1 MEIEKIV
8 NGYGEFKNTTFKKYK
23 KRFSDLIK
31 EGQKPKALFISCSD
45 SRIVPNLITNT
56 DPGDMFIL
64 RNVGNMVPPFS
75 PSNHY
80 HATAAGIEYA
90 VSFLNIS
97 DIIVCGHSHC
107 GAIKGLY
114 ENMDTEDKSTVHVRK
129 WLELGVR
136 AKDYVSMI
144 NPNASM
150 ETKLEQTEKISIVF
164 QLLNLLTY
172 PDVERR
178 VNEGALS
185 LRGWY
190 YKIQSGELEYYDD
203 DTYRFE
209 KLEGEQ

>member
-1 MEIEKIV
+1 MEINKIV
-8 NGYGEFKNTTFKKYK
+8 NGYEVFKDKAFKKYK

-31 EGQKPKALFISCSD
+31 EGQKPKVLFISCSD
-45 SRIVPNLITNT
+45 SRVVPSLITNT

-75 PSNHY
+75 PSNEY

-90 VSFLNIS
+90 VTFLKIS

-114 ENMDTEDKSTVHVRK
+114 QEMNRDDDSVVHVKK
-129 WLELGVR
+129 WLELGMR
-136 AKDYVSMI
+136 AKDFVSMTS
-144 NPNASM
+144 PDVSM
-150 ETKLEQTEKISIVF
+150 EEKLEKTEKISIVF

-172 PDVERR
+172 PLVEKK
-178 VNEGALS
+178 VNEGSLS

-190 YKIQSGELEYYDD
+190 YRIESGELEYYDD
-203 DTYRFE
+203 DTYSFK
-209 KLEGEQ
+209 KLEGE

>member
-1 MEIEKIV
+1 MEIDKIV
-8 NGYGEFKNTTFKKYK
+8 HGYGEFKNTTFKKYK

-31 EGQKPKALFISCSD
+31 EGQKPKVLFISCSD

-114 ENMDTEDKSTVHVRK
+114 EDMDTEDKSTVHVRK

-178 VNEGALS
+178 VNEGVLS

-209 KLEGEQ
+209 KLEEE

>member
-1 MEIEKIV
+1 MEINKIV
-8 NGYGEFKNTTFKKYK
+8 NGYEVFKDKAFKKYK

-31 EGQKPKALFISCSD
+31 EGQKPKVLFISCSD
-45 SRIVPNLITNT
+45 SRVVPSLITNT

-75 PSNHY
+75 PSNEY

-90 VSFLNIS
+90 VTFLKIS

-114 ENMDTEDKSTVHVRK
+114 QEMNRDDDSVVHVKK
-129 WLELGVR
+129 WLELGMR
-136 AKDYVSMI
+136 AKDFISMTSPDVSM
-144 NPNASM
+144 
-150 ETKLEQTEKISIVF
+150 EEKLEKTEKISIVF

-172 PDVERR
+172 PLVEKK
-178 VNEGALS
+178 VNEGSLS

-190 YKIQSGELEYYDD
+190 YRIESGELEYYDD
-203 DTYRFE
+203 DTYSFK
-209 KLEGEQ
+209 KLEGE